1 MTKFGKETRHQ
12 YVFIKKQ
19 HLVNSAKCQ
28 TKAHIT
34 RSLHFHRHDVLIVP
48 LTVLLQCP
56 ITSMTRTL
64 SYKCSNRAGDNQ
76 SRSKFLLQFWLI
88 LIKEAQFFIGSWRK
102 GPQRGNISLDSTQF
116 PQLMSMAKNTLLK
129 WRFCFFVFVLVDK
142 QHTPQKRRRSCVLLP
157 EWRRKVLVE
166 LKMHLFSNID
176 PCSTMH
182 DHLTSVDSLIMIIH
196 EMNQFCVNFV
206 SKCQD
211 RLRTVLS
218 FHRIK
223 VLASQRK
230 LVRKKYWC

>member
-19 HLVNSAKCQ
+19 RLVNSAKCQ

-34 RSLHFHRHDVLIVP
+34 RSFHFHRHDVLIVP

-116 PQLMSMAKNTLLK
+116 PFDEYGLKYSLEMMFLFLCFRPCRQTTHPPKKAKILCAIAGMETKGSSGIENASVQQHWPVLDNARSSDLC
-129 WRFCFFVFVLVDK
+129 RFFNYDNPRNESILC
-142 QHTPQKRRRSCVLLP
+142 
-157 EWRRKVLVE
+157 
-166 LKMHLFSNID
+166 
-176 PCSTMH
+176 
-182 DHLTSVDSLIMIIH
+182 
-196 EMNQFCVNFV
+196 QFCE
-206 SKCQD
+206 
-211 RLRTVLS
+211 
-218 FHRIK
+218 
-223 VLASQRK
+223 
-230 LVRKKYWC
+230 

>member
-1 MTKFGKETRHQ
+1 MT
-12 YVFIKKQ
+12 
-19 HLVNSAKCQ
+19 
-28 TKAHIT
+28 
-34 RSLHFHRHDVLIVP
+34 
-48 LTVLLQCP
+48 
-56 ITSMTRTL
+56 
-64 SYKCSNRAGDNQ
+64 
-76 SRSKFLLQFWLI
+76 FL
-88 LIKEAQFFIGSWRK
+88 
-102 GPQRGNISLDSTQF
+102 
-116 PQLMSMAKNTLLK
+116 
-129 WRFCFFVFVLVDK
+129 FFVFVLVDK
-142 QHTPQKRRRSCVLLP
+142 QHTPQKRRRSYVLLP

-211 RLRTVLS
+211 RLRAVLS

-230 LVRKKYWC
+230 LVRKKY